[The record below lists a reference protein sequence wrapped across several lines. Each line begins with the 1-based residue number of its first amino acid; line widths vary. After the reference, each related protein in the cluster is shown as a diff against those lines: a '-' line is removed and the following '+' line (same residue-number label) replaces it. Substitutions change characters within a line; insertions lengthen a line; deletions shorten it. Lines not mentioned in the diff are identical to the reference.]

1 MGVLKMFSL
10 SSDKSFV
17 DNLDELS
24 ITPVAVSYEYEPC
37 DFLKTAELYISRLQK
52 YVKGENEDLNSILTG
67 IQQKKGKVHLSMT
80 EPISRKELEICDEK
94 EKNEKM
100 VALASLI
107 DQRIYKSYKLF
118 KTNYIAYDILNGGNA
133 FADHYSTDEKKD
145 FIAYMNDGL
154 AHIGIEADP
163 SEL

>member
-1 MGVLKMFSL
+1 
-10 SSDKSFV
+10 
-17 DNLDELS
+17 
-24 ITPVAVSYEYEPC
+24 
-37 DFLKTAELYISRLQK
+37 
-52 YVKGENEDLNSILTG
+52 
-67 IQQKKGKVHLSMT
+67 
-80 EPISRKELEICDEK
+80 
-94 EKNEKM
+94 M

-163 SEL
+163 SELEQIFLRIYANPVVNCKDYIGKK

>member
-1 MGVLKMFSL
+1 
-10 SSDKSFV
+10 
-17 DNLDELS
+17 
-24 ITPVAVSYEYEPC
+24 
-37 DFLKTAELYISRLQK
+37 
-52 YVKGENEDLNSILTG
+52 
-67 IQQKKGKVHLSMT
+67 MT

-118 KTNYIAYDILNGGNA
+118 KTNYIAYDILNGGNT
-133 FADHYSTDEKKD
+133 FADHYSADEKKD

-154 AHIGIEADP
+154 AHIGIEAET
-163 SEL
+163 SELEQIFLRIYANPVVNC